1 MASVQPFGMNVVFS
15 NLNMDKVSQYYSM
28 IVDLIEC
35 MPTQE
40 KFSIVERTDYSIKFN
55 NSNCS
60 IFLGF
65 ERYEPGVI
73 VVLNDELENKSYHI
87 WRLYDYKG
95 HPKMKI
101 PFNEGDDQTLRD
113 LKYNLGFIRL
123 FLEKELIGDFRDL
136 KQNLAKM

>member
-1 MASVQPFGMNVVFS
+1 MS
-15 NLNMDKVSQYYSM
+15 KVSHYYSM
-28 IVDLIEC
+28 IVELMEC
-35 MPTQE
+35 TPTQE

-73 VVLNDELENKSYHI
+73 VVLIDELENKSYPI
-87 WRLYDYKG
+87 WRLYDYKCN
-95 HPKMKI
+95 PRMKI
-101 PFNEGDDQTLRD
+101 SLNEGDDQTLRD

-123 FLEKELIGDFRDL
+123 FLEKELMGDFRDL
-136 KQNLAKM
+136 KDNVPKL

>member
-1 MASVQPFGMNVVFS
+1 MS
-15 NLNMDKVSQYYSM
+15 KVSQYYSIIAELM
-28 IVDLIEC
+28 EC
-35 MPTQE
+35 MPTKG
-40 KFSIVERTDYSIKFN
+40 KFSVTERTDYSIKFN

-73 VVLNDELENKSYHI
+73 VVLIDELENESYPI
-87 WRLYDYKG
+87 WRLYEHKG
-95 HPKMKI
+95 NPKMKI
-101 PFNEGDDQTLRD
+101 SFAEGDDQTLRD

-123 FLEKELIGDFRDL
+123 FLEKELMGDFQDL